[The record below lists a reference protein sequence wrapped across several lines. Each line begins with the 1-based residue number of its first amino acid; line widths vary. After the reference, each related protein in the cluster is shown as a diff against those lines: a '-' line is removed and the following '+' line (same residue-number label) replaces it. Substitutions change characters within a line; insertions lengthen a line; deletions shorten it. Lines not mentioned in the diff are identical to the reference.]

1 MRRPLAV
8 AATAVFVVAAV
19 SGCVTGVAPSA
30 EPSATPT
37 TSSAPQ
43 SRSTNPFVDRQL
55 FVWDGSA
62 AAHAA
67 SADPE
72 GGFGPIAETPTAI
85 WLLPETYPAGEAATT
100 VGELVATAE
109 RESAL
114 PTFVLYGIPDRDCG
128 NFSSGG
134 APAAGYHD
142 WVAAIAA
149 ALKAHDSVVILEPD
163 ALALGADCG
172 DLDARIE
179 QLRDAV
185 SLLSDAGAAVYL
197 DAGHSHWIGAE
208 RMAGLLNDVGTDDIR
223 GFSLNVSNYNATV
236 DERAYGDQVSSLIG
250 GLSYVIDTSRNGNG
264 SNGEWCNPDGRALGE
279 EPHVVDDG
287 SPLDAVLWIKA
298 PGESDGACNGG
309 PAAGVWWPEQALDLI
324 AAR

>member
-1 MRRPLAV
+1 MRAPLAFV
-8 AATAVFVVAAV
+8 ATAVLLVGAV
-19 SGCVTGVAPSA
+19 SGCVPDV
-30 EPSATPT
+30 TPT
-37 TSSAPQ
+37 AAPAATSTSSSASPN
-43 SRSTNPFVDRQL
+43 RSTNPFVDRQL

-67 SADPE
+67 TADPDA
-72 GGFGPIAETPTAI
+72 GFGPIAETPTAI
-85 WLLPETYPAGEAATT
+85 WLLPETYPASGAATT
-100 VGELVATAE
+100 VGELVASAE
-109 RESAL
+109 REGAL

-128 NFSSGG
+128 NFSAGG
-134 APAAGYHD
+134 APAAGYRD

-149 ALKAHDSVVILEPD
+149 ALDGSDSVVIVEPD

-179 QLRDAV
+179 QLQDAV
-185 SLLSDAGAAVYL
+185 ALLSDAGADLYL
-197 DAGHSHWIGAE
+197 DAGHSHWIDAE
-208 RMAGLLNDVGTDDIR
+208 RMAGLLSAVGTDDIR

-236 DERAYGDQVSSLIG
+236 DERRYGDEVSSLLG
-250 GLSYVIDTSRNGNG
+250 GLRYVIDTSRNGNG

-279 EPHVVDDG
+279 EPHAIDDG

-309 PAAGVWWPEQALDLI
+309 PAAGVWWPDRALDLI